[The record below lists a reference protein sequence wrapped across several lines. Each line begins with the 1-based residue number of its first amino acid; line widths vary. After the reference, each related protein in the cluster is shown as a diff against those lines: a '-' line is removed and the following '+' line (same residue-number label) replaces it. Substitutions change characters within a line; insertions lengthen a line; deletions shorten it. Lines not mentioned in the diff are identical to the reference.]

1 MTLCLQRL
9 ALIILKLGMVKVAV
23 SNWSSKKS
31 VMKLLC
37 FESNKIG
44 LRFFAF
50 CEKGPIFNL
59 KKYGITN
66 GLTVEIIVDMAC
78 NKFIKIFRAKRVSN
92 CYMQEKKN

>member
-1 MTLCLQRL
+1 
-9 ALIILKLGMVKVAV
+9 MVKVAV